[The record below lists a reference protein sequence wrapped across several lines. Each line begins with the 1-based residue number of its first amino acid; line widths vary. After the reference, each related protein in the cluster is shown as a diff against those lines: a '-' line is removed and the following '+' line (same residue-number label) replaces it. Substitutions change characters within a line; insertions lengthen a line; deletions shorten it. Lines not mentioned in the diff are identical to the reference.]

1 MTPTI
6 QHIPPKKLIG
16 MHLTMSL
23 VNNKTGELWRSFM
36 IKRKEIKN
44 AIGTDLYSLQVYNEG
59 YFINFNPAVEFEK
72 WALAEVSDF
81 EDVPPGGMGTFELAG
96 GLYAVFQYKGN
107 PADGAEAFKYIFQEW
122 LPQSDYELDNRPHF
136 EVLGE
141 NYKNGSNDSEEEI
154 WTPVK
159 QKVVRYRQ

>member
-6 QHIPPKKLIG
+6 QSIPSRKLIG
-16 MHLTMSL
+16 YHLNMSL

-36 IKRKEIKN
+36 LKRKEIKN
-44 AIGTDLYSLQVYNEG
+44 TVGTDLYSLQVYNED
-59 YFINFNPAVEFEK
+59 YFANFNPTAEFEK
-72 WALAEVSDF
+72 WALIEVRDF
-81 EDVPPGGMGTFELAG
+81 EDVPGGMETFELAG

-154 WTPVK
+154 WIPVK
-159 QKVVRYRQ
+159 QKVIR